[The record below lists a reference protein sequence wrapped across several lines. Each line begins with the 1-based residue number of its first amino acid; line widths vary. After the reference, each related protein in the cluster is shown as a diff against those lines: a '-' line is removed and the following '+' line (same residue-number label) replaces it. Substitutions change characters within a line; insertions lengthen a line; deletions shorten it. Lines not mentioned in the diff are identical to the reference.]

1 MRYEKCD
8 AKRSLRHL
16 IQVANWQGS
25 NPLCTSFLCNSHRRP
40 HTAADP
46 SATSILHAVR
56 EATATQPAGAGPPVR
71 WQAAPCSWLRDEH
84 QSQPPLQPGG
94 APCPKRLRRPLR
106 RESTATAASGVS
118 YAPRKRLQRRR
129 RPLHSLRAQQ
139 RAVILSR
146 PRPMS
151 EVAVAFGAMLRPGLR
166 HQAELPRHIQEQQHR
181 ETQTRSHRADTARQ
195 CLP

>member
-1 MRYEKCD
+1 M
-8 AKRSLRHL
+8 
-16 IQVANWQGS
+16 
-25 NPLCTSFLCNSHRRP
+25 
-40 HTAADP
+40 P
-46 SATSILHAVR
+46 SARFAILFKSQIGKGPTHFALR
-56 EATATQPAGAGPPVR
+56 FCATATAAHTQQQIRQTHRSYMLFARQQRHSAGAGPPVR

-129 RPLHSLRAQQ
+129 RPLDSLRAQQ